1 MSRTIRVNLAPF
13 AILLAISL
21 FTGCASTEPRR
32 ELASATEALIGD
44 NSTLDF
50 DTSIYADILSRDTGG
65 KRLKYRMD
73 FRFATD
79 IEEEYLRTKARAAF
93 QTALAKTL
101 DMSNP
106 QDEKKP
112 LQERFKEHLLGSLV
126 SEFVKTLQV
135 YKILNGTIQIDLT
148 FLPESDDPGSFS
160 AELGSNQLVRWDDV
174 GSVSDEFNAL
184 SAPNDVERLA
194 SYADNPVV
202 QEQLNNNRYAYV
214 GGSITL
220 WIKLADMHFD
230 ITHPIPN
237 PTKNAVKGTVR
248 LRRIFTAPSMEFS
261 NIACK
266 PGSIEK
272 LVLQPEGVGRFTESP
287 TPKHQFV
294 TVDHVKAFNLKQL
307 VPKDESLEI
316 YFGYL
321 LPNNKG
327 RKGLLAAED
336 HKEKPLKTGEL
347 VVYEKESPYMR
358 VKHRIGT
365 LAWSYEKNG
374 FDSGNSVIKSTVDEM
389 HPGEDQPNTYS
400 LQHWLLH
407 DCQQGLVESLGLER
421 FLPKGGR

>member
-1 MSRTIRVNLAPF
+1 MSWIIRVNLAAF
-13 AILLAISL
+13 AFICCFA
-21 FTGCASTEPRR
+21 GCASVEPRR
-32 ELASATEALIGD
+32 DLASATEALVSDG
-44 NSTLDF
+44 NTLDF

-112 LQERFKEHLLGSLV
+112 LTERFKDHLLGALV

-148 FLPESDDPGSFS
+148 FLPENDDPGSFS
-160 AELGSNQLVRWDDV
+160 PELSSNQLVRWDDV
-174 GSVSDEFNAL
+174 GTMADQFNAL

-194 SYADNPVV
+194 SYADHPVV
-202 QEQLNNNRYAYV
+202 QAQLNNSRYAYV

-220 WIKLADMHFD
+220 WLKLADMHFD
-230 ITHPIPN
+230 IRHPIPN
-237 PTKNAVKGTVR
+237 PFQNSVKGTVR
-248 LRRIFTAPSMEFS
+248 LRRIFTAPTMDYS

-266 PGSIEK
+266 DGSIEK
-272 LVLQPEGVGRFTESP
+272 LTLQPEGVGRFTSTP

-294 TVDHVKAFNLKQL
+294 TVDHIKSFNLQQL
-307 VPKDESLEI
+307 VPRDESLEI

-321 LPNNKG
+321 LPNHKG
-327 RKGLLAAED
+327 RKGLLAADD
-336 HKEKPLKTGEL
+336 HKENPLKTGEL
-347 VVYEKESPYMR
+347 VAYEKEGPFTR
-358 VKHRIGT
+358 IKHRIGT
-365 LAWSYEKNG
+365 LTWSYEKNG
-374 FDSGNSVIKSTVDEM
+374 FDFSNSVIKSNVEEN
-389 HPGEDQPNTYS
+389 HVGEENPDIYA
-400 LQHWLLH
+400 LQNWLLR
-407 DCQQGLVESLGLER
+407 DCKPGLVESLGLDR
-421 FLPKGGR
+421 FLPKGVR